1 MQIAATKDRPIYPI
15 TSSPENGV
23 AELTAADQEAANRRE
38 WYRKEF
44 IRERDNVLV
53 NNLSPDRL
61 NSLEKHIGLMH
72 QLDNALTGKPS
83 CFSPFES
90 ALAKAISKKDKYQ
103 ILLQAETD
111 LYRTSWKTQGWN
123 LIAGAN
129 GFLLCFGVGTILSN
143 AMGMP
148 WIALAISPVL
158 WTLTERLIPM
168 IRATSWRN
176 KHADVDYPH
185 IMRVSARQI
194 RDQVR
199 QMFGLNPKKYLI
211 GGKVLTAAQYR
222 EILSLFDAW
231 KGKVRTDDLP
241 FFSYSF
247 WYSVRTVILNLSTT
261 PAFLK
266 TPGGMAVSLLSLAV
280 AGTFAG
286 ASTSLIAQACRRDAH
301 KKENPATWR
310 NGEFLVK
317 SPDVWKAEKKLLN
330 AKLKLLDAYAAT
342 GPEVLTAANF
352 DFSNIA
358 LGVEML
364 RAGMKSERLTS
375 VVYEI
380 SRLAQKKSA
389 LGEDGFSDVAANR
402 LDALCGLLGKAT
414 CLVPAILFNQ
424 LVAMKYTS
432 AQIGLPMGVSVAV
445 ALNIVLILGFSFRK
459 ELEFPWRYMIE
470 LVLAFVDTLN
480 DACGETDKYANNS
493 GAAEVEMAVNTLLE
507 DGVASQVNSESDSD
521 ETAAKNG
528 NRAVQRRLNLTE
540 MTNPDGASASDEVSS
555 DSA

>member
-1 MQIAATKDRPIYPI
+1 MQITATKVRSIYPT
-15 TSSPENGV
+15 TSSPENG
-23 AELTAADQEAANRRE
+23 ATELTAADREAANRRE
-38 WYRKEF
+38 WYRKEY

-53 NNLSPDRL
+53 NNLSPERL

-72 QLDNALTGKPS
+72 QLDNALIGKPS
-83 CFSPFES
+83 CFSAFDTQ
-90 ALAKAISKKDKYQ
+90 LTKAISKKGKYEK
-103 ILLQAETD
+103 LLQAETD

-143 AMGMP
+143 ALGLP
-148 WIALAISPVL
+148 WLALAISPVL

-185 IMRVSARQI
+185 IMRVSARKI

-199 QMFGLNPKKYLI
+199 QMFGLNPKKYLVN
-211 GGKVLTAAQYR
+211 GKVLIAAQFR

-231 KGKVRTDDLP
+231 KGKVKTDDLP
-241 FFSYSF
+241 YFSYSF
-247 WYSVRTVILNLSTT
+247 WYSVRTIILNLCTT

-280 AGTFAG
+280 SGIFAG
-286 ASTSLIAQACRRDAH
+286 ASTSVIAQACRRQAY

-317 SPDVWKAEKKLLN
+317 SPNVWRAEKKLLD
-330 AKLKLLDAYAAT
+330 AQFELLDAYAAT
-342 GPEVLTAANF
+342 RPELLTDADF
-352 DFSNIA
+352 DFSKAA
-358 LGVEML
+358 LRMEML
-364 RAGMKSERLTS
+364 KAGMKSERLTS

-389 LGEDGFSDVAANR
+389 LGEDGLSEVAANR

-432 AQIGLPMGVSVAV
+432 AQFGLPMGVSVAV
-445 ALNIVLILGFSFRK
+445 ALNIVLIMGFSFRK

-470 LVLAFVDTLN
+470 LVFACVDALN
-480 DACGETDKYANNS
+480 DARGEIDKYANNN
-493 GAAEVEMAVNTLLE
+493 GAAALEAAGTTTSEVGDT
-507 DGVASQVNSESDSD
+507 SRCSSESDND
-521 ETAAKNG
+521 DAAAKNG
-528 NRAVQRRLNLTE
+528 SPVVQRRLNLTN
-540 MTNPDGASASDEVSS
+540 MINPDGDSASDEESS

>member
-1 MQIAATKDRPIYPI
+1 MQIAATRVRPIDPT
-15 TSSPENGV
+15 TSSPENG
-23 AELTAADQEAANRRE
+23 ATELTAADREAANRRE
-38 WYRKEF
+38 WYRKEY

-61 NSLEKHIGLMH
+61 NLLEKHIGLMH

-83 CFSPFES
+83 CFSAFETQ
-90 ALAKAISKKDKYQ
+90 LTKAISKKHKYEK
-103 ILLQAETD
+103 LLQAETD

-143 AMGMP
+143 ALGLP
-148 WIALAISPVL
+148 WLALAISPVL

-185 IMRVSARQI
+185 IMRVAARKI

-199 QMFGLNPKKYLI
+199 QMFGLNPKKYLVN
-211 GGKVLTAAQYR
+211 GKVLIAAQYR

-231 KGKVRTDDLP
+231 KGKVKTDDLP

-247 WYSVRTVILNLSTT
+247 WYSVRTVILNLCTT

-280 AGTFAG
+280 SGVFAG
-286 ASTSLIAQACRRDAH
+286 ASTSVIAQACRRHAYM
-301 KKENPATWR
+301 KENPATWR

-317 SPDVWKAEKKLLN
+317 SPNVWRAEKKLLD
-330 AKLKLLDAYAAT
+330 AQFELLDKFAAT
-342 GPEVLTAANF
+342 GPELIKAADF
-352 DFSNIA
+352 DFSKAA
-358 LGVEML
+358 LRMEML
-364 RAGMKSERLTS
+364 KAGMKSERLTS
-375 VVYEI
+375 VAYEI
-380 SRLAQKKSA
+380 SRLAQEKSA
-389 LGEDGFSDVAANR
+389 LGEDGFSEVAANR

-432 AQIGLPMGVSVAV
+432 AQFGLPMGVSVAV
-445 ALNIVLILGFSFRK
+445 ALNIVLIMGFSFRK

-470 LVLAFVDTLN
+470 LVLACVDALN
-480 DACGETDKYANNS
+480 DARGDIDKYANNN
-493 GAAEVEMAVNTLLE
+493 GAAALEPAVTTTSEVGE
-507 DGVASQVNSESDSD
+507 ASRCNSESDND
-521 ETAAKNG
+521 DAAAKNG
-528 NRAVQRRLNLTE
+528 SPVVQRRLNLTN
-540 MTNPDGASASDEVSS
+540 MTNPDGDSASDEESS